1 MSPDSP
7 FMYYAGRRV
16 EWEQIHPAFKS
27 MFAFGLHG
35 PELCLTLGI
44 HPMFPM
50 SWEIDAIAAEIR
62 RREEALV

>member
-1 MSPDSP
+1 MSGEGA
-7 FMYYAGRRV
+7 FMWFNGRRV
-16 EWEQIHPAFKS
+16 EWEQIHPAFKAI
-27 MFAFGLHG
+27 FAFNIHG
-35 PELCLTLGI
+35 PGLCIDLGV

>member
-1 MSPDSP
+1 MSGDGA
-7 FMYYAGRRV
+7 FMFFAGRRV
-16 EWEQIHPAFKS
+16 EWEMVHPAFRQ
-27 MFAFGLHG
+27 MFAFNIHG
-35 PELCLTLGI
+35 PGLCIDLGV